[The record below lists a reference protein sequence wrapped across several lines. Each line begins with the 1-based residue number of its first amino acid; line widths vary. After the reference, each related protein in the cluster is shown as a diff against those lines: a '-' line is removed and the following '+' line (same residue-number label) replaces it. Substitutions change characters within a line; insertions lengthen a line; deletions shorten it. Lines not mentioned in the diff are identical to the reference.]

1 MKYPT
6 ILLGGITATLISLS
20 HGAHA
25 QEVRDEAQQVPAFE
39 YHTVIERLDPAS
51 GVVFAGGRNYHLR
64 PDTLVW
70 INNRP
75 AKQAELSPD
84 MIGLRIGLDAY
95 EHESRNL
102 ITRMQ
107 VLENE
112 GRANSVVGDKP

>member
-1 MKYPT
+1 MNYRT
-6 ILLGGITATLISLS
+6 TLLGGLTAALISLS

-25 QEVRDEAQQVPAFE
+25 QEVRDEAQQAPAFE
-39 YHTVIERLDPAS
+39 YHAVIERLDPAS
-51 GVVFAGGRNYHLR
+51 GVMFAGGRNYHLR

-75 AKQAELSPD
+75 AKQAELSPN

-102 ITRMQ
+102 ITRIQ

-112 GRANSVVGDKP
+112 GRASSVAGDKP

>member
-1 MKYPT
+1 MNYRT
-6 ILLGGITATLISLS
+6 ILLGGLTAALISLS
-20 HGAHA
+20 HGALA
-25 QEVRDEAQQVPAFE
+25 QELREDEHVPAFE
-39 YHTVIERLDPAS
+39 YHAVIQRLDPAS
-51 GVVFAGGRNYHLR
+51 GVVFAGGRNYHLQ
-64 PDTLVW
+64 PDSRVW